1 MVKVKQNPWWNWK
14 LVKYGEIKS
23 NQLVRPACS
32 QAASAAWPKVKQT
45 AENICEPREICGYD
59 DGFMQNYYIIIL
71 HKTII
76 ATAVRHGQITKLFF
90 GQLMWY
96 LRIPSTASR
105 MDHMQA
111 KALNIFQES
120 NTTVSHL
127 LPQFQHKRRVLRKGQ
142 IGIGK
147 KYGHYPEVNIAKTV
161 AVEDLIHLI
170 LILWVPWVG
179 SRISRR
185 ASSFEEVV
193 PTWQCQGH

>member
-1 MVKVKQNPWWNWK
+1 M
-14 LVKYGEIKS
+14 KYGEIKS

-32 QAASAAWPKVKQT
+32 QVASAAWPKVKQT
-45 AENICEPREICGYD
+45 VENICEPQEICVI
-59 DGFMQNYYIIIL
+59 ML
-71 HKTII
+71 HKSII
-76 ATAVRHGQITKLFF
+76 ATAVRHSQITKLLF

-127 LPQFQHKRRVLRKGQ
+127 LSQFQHKRRIFRKGQ

-147 KYGHYPEVNIAKTV
+147 KYGHYPKVNIAKTI
-161 AVEDLIHLI
+161 AVEDLIHFI
-170 LILWVPWVG
+170 LIFRVPWVG
-179 SRISRR
+179 PRISRR
-185 ASSFEEVV
+185 ASSFKEIV
-193 PTWQCQGH
+193 PTWQRQGDQVSLLHLSHHGLHIPVGI

>member
-1 MVKVKQNPWWNWK
+1 MGNTPQPACGYRSQKRRQGGQWRGLPMFLLLRLECSGFFAHFYRKFVKMVKLKQNPWWNWK

-32 QAASAAWPKVKQT
+32 QVASAAWPKVKQT
-45 AENICEPREICGYD
+45 VENICEPREICVV
-59 DGFMQNYYIIIL
+59 ML
-71 HKTII
+71 HEAII
-76 ATAVRHGQITKLFF
+76 ATTVRHGQITKLFF

-127 LPQFQHKRRVLRKGQ
+127 LP
-142 IGIGK
+142 
-147 KYGHYPEVNIAKTV
+147 
-161 AVEDLIHLI
+161 
-170 LILWVPWVG
+170 
-179 SRISRR
+179 
-185 ASSFEEVV
+185 
-193 PTWQCQGH
+193 